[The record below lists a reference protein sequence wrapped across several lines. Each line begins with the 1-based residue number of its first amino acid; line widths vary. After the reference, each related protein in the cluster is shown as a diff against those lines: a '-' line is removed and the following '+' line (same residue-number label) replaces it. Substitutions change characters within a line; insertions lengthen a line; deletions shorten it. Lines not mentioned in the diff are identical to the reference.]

1 MRIIVCGLIAQY
13 PLGGVAWDYL
23 QYVVGLHRLGH
34 DVYYFEDTG
43 NWPFNPAEDGVSKGC
58 EFNVSY
64 LSRLMERFGLGDR
77 WAYRFP
83 YQDQWFGMAQ
93 SLRHEIVE
101 SADLLF
107 NVSGCL
113 EYPNQYRRSAKLIYI
128 DSDPVF
134 TQLKI
139 LKGNG
144 SMVRNLRQHDV
155 HFSFGEA
162 ISNGTSNL
170 PPTEFEWHPTR
181 QPILL
186 DEWARSPERFG
197 YTTVM
202 NWTSYKDIE
211 HEGVIYGQ
219 KDEQFEAF
227 ISLPSAIP
235 ELAFQ
240 IALNEGKTRRSPK
253 VRLRGQGWDVLDP
266 SDVCADL
273 DSYRD
278 FLASSRG
285 EWSVAKGGY
294 VTGRSGWF
302 SCRSACYLAAGRPVV
317 VQSTGFEDFV
327 PTGNGVLTFTDF
339 NGARDAIKR
348 MEMDYEAHS
357 EAARHVAE
365 THFASDRVLSEML
378 ERCDAAA

>member
-23 QYVVGLHRLGH
+23 QYVVGMHRLGH
-34 DVYYFEDTG
+34 DVYYIEDTG
-43 NWPFNPAEDGVSKGC
+43 NWPFNPAEEGVSKGC
-58 EFNVSY
+58 EYNVAY

-83 YQDQWFGMAQ
+83 YEDQWFGMAPE
-93 SLRHEIVE
+93 RRREIVE
-101 SADLLF
+101 TADLLF

-113 EYPNQYRRSAKLIYI
+113 EYPERYRGSGKLVYI

-139 LKGNG
+139 LKRNG

-155 HFSFGEA
+155 LFSFGEA
-162 ISNGTSNL
+162 VADGTAAL
-170 PPTEFEWHPTR
+170 PVTEFTWHPTR
-181 QPILL
+181 QPVLL
-186 DEWARSPERFG
+186 DEWAPSEERFG
-197 YTTVM
+197 YTTIM

-211 HEGVIYGQ
+211 HEGIVYGQ
-219 KDEQFEAF
+219 KDSEFEKF
-227 ISLPSAIP
+227 LDLPKALEDVS
-235 ELAFQ
+235 FQ

-253 VRLRGQGWDVLDP
+253 SRLTEHGWSVLDP
-266 SDVCADL
+266 NAVCPDF
-273 DSYRD
+273 DTYRE
-278 FLASSRG
+278 FISASRA

-317 VQSTGFEDFV
+317 VQSTGFEGYV
-327 PTGNGVLTFTDF
+327 PVGEGVLSFEDPD
-339 NGARDAIKR
+339 GARDAIKLV
-348 MEMDYEAHS
+348 ETDYQAHS

-365 THFASDRVLSEML
+365 TRFASDHVLSEML
-378 ERCDAAA
+378 DRCDAAA